1 MKIGEGALFIKKGT
15 EYMSILEPKFAAGDY
30 FAPHENHCEIVL
42 TNTSPIW
49 IECSI
54 SWNSSKLVCTQLA
67 KVIQCM
73 LTCRPVAVAGVLW
86 RPASME
92 ENQKC
97 YLQRQSNYSK
107 ANTHRLLATQAPQ
120 RRQREERPRLPDE
133 DGR

>member
-1 MKIGEGALFIKKGT
+1 
-15 EYMSILEPKFAAGDY
+15 MSILEPKFAAGNY

-73 LTCRPVAVAGVLW
+73 LTCRPVVVTRVLLW
-86 RPASME
+86 PASME

-97 YLQRQSNYSK
+97 YLQCQSTNNK
-107 ANTHRLLATQAPQ
+107 ANTHALLATQAPQ
-120 RRQREERPRLPDE
+120 RRQRDECLRLPDE
-133 DGR
+133 DRW